1 MVSTENRSVL
11 LRHLF
16 TGAGAA
22 VFVFAYGWLL
32 ITVTTEI
39 APSRDPG
46 APKISLWAAAL
57 PPLAAITL
65 ARLVSPRKPIPRPL
79 TGLPRSRL
87 LKETWTLAGAAL
99 LLALMMPIAQG
110 LLYQL
115 AKILFLLVVPLA
127 AFRLIRGKDAKASAI
142 PAPVTWLAP
151 LPAVAAW
158 FLLSQV
164 GPLAVPLTQ
173 ELPDPIM
180 LIAGSLI
187 TLLTASI
194 LEEVF
199 YRAWLQTRLEVLYG
213 RWPAI
218 IAQALLFALMHSSRL
233 HPDALLT
240 SLATI
245 VAFQGVF
252 GLMLG
257 YLWAR
262 YRNIW
267 VIFFIHTMT
276 NLILVPMLMA
286 LL

>member
-1 MVSTENRSVL
+1 M
-11 LRHLF
+11 
-16 TGAGAA
+16 GAA

-32 ITVTTEI
+32 STGNTEI
-39 APSRDPG
+39 AVSRDPN
-46 APKISLWAAAL
+46 ASKMSLWAAVL
-57 PPLAAITL
+57 PPLAAVTL
-65 ARLVSPRKPIPRPL
+65 ARLVPSRNPIPRPL
-79 TGLPRSRL
+79 TGLPRARM
-87 LKETWTLAGAAL
+87 LKETWTLVGTAL
-99 LLALMMPIAQG
+99 LLALLIPMAQG

-115 AKILFLLVVPLA
+115 TKILFLLIVPVA
-127 AFRLIRGKDAKASAI
+127 AFRLIRGQDAKAKAI
-142 PAPVTWLAP
+142 AAPVTWLAP
-151 LPAVAAW
+151 LPAVTAW

-173 ELPDPIM
+173 ELPDPIT
-180 LIAGSLI
+180 LFVGSLI
-187 TLLTASI
+187 TLLTASV

-199 YRAWLQTRLEVLYG
+199 YRAWLQTRLEALYG

-233 HPDALLT
+233 HWDALLT

-267 VIFFIHTMT
+267 VVFFIHTMT
-276 NLILVPMLMA
+276 NLVLVPMLMA